1 MRCLRGG
8 APLIEPEAVIE
19 ALRTLRI
26 SNICDEPEIHRQIMA
41 ALEAAGIAFRH
52 EYKLISHKR
61 FDFWINGIVIEV
73 KKVKPPKAQLLNQLE
88 RYTAVPDVR
97 ALIVVFR
104 NFQGAMKGLDLPATI
119 NGKPIYLMSLNRNW
133 GIAV

>member
-1 MRCLRGG
+1 M
-8 APLIEPEAVIE
+8 IDPETVLQ
-19 ALRTLRI
+19 ALRSVQI
-26 SNICDEPEIHRQIMA
+26 SNICDEPEIHRKIKA
-41 ALEAAGIAFRH
+41 VLAAAGIPYRH
-52 EYKLISHKR
+52 EYKRISHKR

-73 KKVKPPKAQLLNQLE
+73 KKVKPPKAQLLIQLN

-104 NFQGAMKGLDLPATI
+104 NFQGAMKGVDLPATI
-119 NGKPIYLMSLNRNW
+119 NGKPIYLLSLNRNW